1 MTKENRLAYSE
12 IVEIFSKM
20 NPEIVE
26 KVPLKLREF
35 FTYNKLPDYVEHINL
50 EQTLG
55 EQNLTEETVTILAM
69 LNLKYWTEDEESK
82 EKLKKIYEENEK
94 IYREKYSTNNLFKD
108 KNKEQNVNNQN
119 LQVSNQKENLL
130 KRIFNK
136 IKKFFKK

>member
-55 EQNLTEETVTILAM
+55 EQNLTDETVTILAM
-69 LNLKYWTEDEESK
+69 LNLKYWNTDEQSK

-94 IYREKYSTNNLFKD
+94 LYQEKYSSKNLFKD
-108 KNKEQNVNNQN
+108 KNSKQNINVQN
-119 LQVSNQKENLL
+119 LQISSKKESVIG
-130 KRIFNK
+130 RIFNK

>member
-55 EQNLTEETVTILAM
+55 EQNLTDETVTILAM
-69 LNLKYWTEDEESK
+69 LNLKYWTEDEQSK
-82 EKLKKIYEENEK
+82 EKLKRIYEENEK
-94 IYREKYSTNNLFKD
+94 IYNEKYSSDNIF
-108 KNKEQNVNNQN
+108 KNKNSSPNTNISN
-119 LQVSNQKENLL
+119 LQISMKKENII

-136 IKKFFKK
+136 IKKILKT

>member
-20 NPEIVE
+20 NPEVVE

-55 EQNLTEETVTILAM
+55 EQNLTDETVTILAM
-69 LNLKYWTEDEESK
+69 LNLKYWTTDEQSK
-82 EKLKKIYEENEK
+82 EKLKNIYEENEK
-94 IYREKYSTNNLFKD
+94 IYQEKYSANNLFKD
-108 KNKEQNVNNQN
+108 KNNKINLNGQN
-119 LQVSNQKENLL
+119 LQISSQKENII

-136 IKKFFKK
+136 IKKLFKK

>member
-55 EQNLTEETVTILAM
+55 EQNLTDETVTILAM
-69 LNLKYWTEDEESK
+69 LNLKYWNTDEQSK

-94 IYREKYSTNNLFKD
+94 LYQEKYSSKNLFKD
-108 KNKEQNVNNQN
+108 KNSKQNINVQN
-119 LQVSNQKENLL
+119 LQISSKKESIIE
-130 KRIFNK
+130 RIFNK

>member
-55 EQNLTEETVTILAM
+55 EQNLTDETVTILAM

-94 IYREKYSTNNLFKD
+94 IYQEKYSTNNLFKD

>member
-20 NPEIVE
+20 NSEIVE

-55 EQNLTEETVTILAM
+55 EQNLTDETVTILAM
-69 LNLKYWTEDEESK
+69 LNLKYWNTDEQSK

-94 IYREKYSTNNLFKD
+94 LYQEKYSSKNLFKD
-108 KNKEQNVNNQN
+108 KNSKQNINVQN
-119 LQVSNQKENLL
+119 LQISSKKESIIE
-130 KRIFNK
+130 RIFNK
-136 IKKFFKK
+136 IKKLFKK

>member
-55 EQNLTEETVTILAM
+55 EQNLTDETVTILAM
-69 LNLKYWTEDEESK
+69 LNLKYWTTDEQSK

-94 IYREKYSTNNLFKD
+94 VHQEKYSASNLFKD
-108 KNKEQNVNNQN
+108 KNNKQNDENQK
-119 LQVSNQKENLL
+119 LQISNQKENLI

-136 IKKFFKK
+136 IKKLLKK

>member
-1 MTKENRLAYSE
+1 
-12 IVEIFSKM
+12 
-20 NPEIVE
+20 
-26 KVPLKLREF
+26 
-35 FTYNKLPDYVEHINL
+35 
-50 EQTLG
+50 
-55 EQNLTEETVTILAM
+55 M

-94 IYREKYSTNNLFKD
+94 IHQEKYSSSNLFKD

>member
-20 NPEIVE
+20 NPEVVE

-55 EQNLTEETVTILAM
+55 EQNLTDETVTILAM
-69 LNLKYWTEDEESK
+69 LNLKYWTTDEQSK
-82 EKLKKIYEENEK
+82 DKLKNIYKENEK
-94 IYREKYSTNNLFKD
+94 LYQEKYSSDNLFKD
-108 KNKEQNVNNQN
+108 KNISPNTNIPN
-119 LQVSNQKENLL
+119 LQISMEKENLL